1 MAMADE
7 VSGARSKPAAA
18 QKKQKK
24 SFTEMFI
31 PLKTDSTN
39 TVIAKCITLLALLAV
54 IVCGIVLICYFAE
67 MIESKNLQSEISYI
81 YNQNSSAEVTQPVVT
96 EPVQPDSPDE
106 PEVRVPKPVMVNAQ
120 ELLNINPDTIGY
132 VRIPNTHIDGV
143 VVQRKTEDG
152 NDYYLNHNFKD
163 KKAQCGTIFLDMR
176 CTLTDYEQSDN
187 LILYGHNQADGTMF
201 GEMDYYR
208 WDLSYY
214 KKNPLIYFNS
224 NYEEGVYKII
234 SSFVVNVEPEHDNGN
249 VFDYHNYINFNDEYT
264 YDTFIDEITKR
275 STIIT
280 GTDVNENDKFLTLS
294 TCSTEWEPS
303 RHVIVARKVRPGES
317 TEVDLS
323 LFSINPNP
331 KWPAIYYKYNGGT
344 YIEEE

>member
-7 VSGARSKPAAA
+7 ASGAKTKPAKA

-24 SFTEMFI
+24 TFTEMFI

-39 TVIAKCITLLALLAV
+39 TIIAKCITLAALLAV
-54 IVCGIVLICYFAE
+54 IICCIVLINYFAE
-67 MIESKNLQSEISYI
+67 IIASKNLQSEISYI
-81 YNQNSSAEVTQPVVT
+81 YNNKTDTVQTVT
-96 EPVQPDSPDE
+96 EPVLQPADPEE
-106 PEVRVPKPVMVNAQ
+106 PEVRVPKPIMANAQ
-120 ELLNINPDTIGY
+120 ELLNINKDTIGY
-132 VRIPNTHIDGV
+132 VRIPNTHIDNV

-163 KKAQCGTIFLDMR
+163 KKAQCGTIFLDKR

-208 WDLSYY
+208 WDLNYY

-234 SSFVVNVEPEHDNGN
+234 ASFVTNVEPEHDNGN
-249 VFDYHNYINFNDEYT
+249 VFDYHNYVDFDDENYT
-264 YDTFIDEITKR
+264 YDTFIDEVLKR

-280 GTDVNENDKFLTLS
+280 GTDVNEDDKFLTLS

-344 YIEEE
+344 YIEE